1 MRLLRILLLLVV
13 TTVVLS
19 LTMALSTSDT
29 GIAEKIVLIGAI
41 ALCVYLAAR
50 VPTFVARLQARLQPT

>member
-13 TTVVLS
+13 ATVVLS